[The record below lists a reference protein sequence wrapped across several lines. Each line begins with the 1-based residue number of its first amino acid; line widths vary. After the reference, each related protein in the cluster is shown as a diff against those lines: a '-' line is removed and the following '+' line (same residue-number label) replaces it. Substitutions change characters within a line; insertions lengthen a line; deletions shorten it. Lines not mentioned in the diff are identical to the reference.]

1 VIYGLGAALFWGIAD
16 MGAALVGRRIGSL
29 RTAAL
34 AQVGG
39 LVGIWVVILVASPEW
54 TWSAEVVGWLAGNG
68 IVVAG
73 AYVLHYRAL
82 ELGPVA
88 LVGPITAAYAV
99 VPIALAVVALGESL
113 SAALIAGAAVTVVGV
128 ALATFDPRRVRKD
141 PAGEGRAG
149 IPYALAATVLF
160 GIGSFVIAWSA
171 QRIGALQAVGI
182 GRVFTLVF
190 MLPLVLARRPEQEA
204 GTARRPLLAALA
216 VGIVDVGGIVAY
228 SRGAEVVG
236 ISLVTAVSATY
247 PLGPVAGGMTLLG
260 ERPAPSQ
267 LVGAFLVIGGL
278 VALGAAA

>member
-29 RTAAL
+29 RTAVL

-39 LVGIWVVILVASPEW
+39 LVGIWIVIVVASPEW

-73 AYVLHYRAL
+73 AYALHYRAL

-99 VPIALAVVALGESL
+99 VPIALAVIALGESL
-113 SAALIAGAAVTVVGV
+113 SAALIVGAAVTVVGV
-128 ALATFDPRRVRKD
+128 ALATFDPRRVRRD
-141 PAGEGRAG
+141 PGEGRAG
-149 IPYALAATVLF
+149 IPYSLAATVLF
-160 GIGSFVIAWSA
+160 GVGSFVIAWAA

-190 MLPLVLARRPEQEA
+190 MLALVIARPPRQGA
-204 GTARRPLLAALA
+204 GTARRSLLAALA
-216 VGIVDVGGIVAY
+216 VGIIDVGGIVAY
-228 SRGAEVVG
+228 ARGAEVVG

-247 PLGPVAGGMTLLG
+247 PLVPVAGGMTLLG

-278 VALGAAA
+278 VALGVAA